1 MNLTK
6 STQTD
11 GGLRGV
17 LRCPADLRKRTAM
30 TNAIKPV
37 FVFALAGPLL
47 LTGCAGAG
55 AQPKPPDRA
64 TQAPLIIE
72 EVLRYGIHQFAP
84 KEGGAESEL
93 CVAVRERDPPTDPG
107 PSTMRRLNNKQA
119 QPQSECK
126 AAKTLIAG
134 PIEWL
139 GDDEVRVKAGYLRA
153 SEGET
158 RLAYRVVR
166 ENGRWVCVGPIISW
180 DPL

>member
-1 MNLTK
+1 MFYGPKEEDKAMTK
-6 STQTD
+6 SIA
-11 GGLRGV
+11 
-17 LRCPADLRKRTAM
+17 PISA
-30 TNAIKPV
+30 
-37 FVFALAGPLL
+37 FALAVPLL
-47 LTGCAGAG
+47 LAGCAGAD
-55 AQPKPPDRA
+55 AQPKPLDRA
-64 TQAPLIIE
+64 TQTPLIIE

-84 KEGGAESEL
+84 KEDGAEGAL
-93 CVAVRERDPPTDPG
+93 CVAVREGNLPTDPS
-107 PSTMRRLNNKQA
+107 PSIMRRLSNKQA

-139 GDDEVRVKAGYLRA
+139 RDDEVRVKGGYLRA